1 MSDPKKHGL
10 LKTAFSAL
18 AAMFG
23 VQSERNRQ
31 EDFSSGTPLR
41 YLLTGVLMVA
51 LFVVGVIFLVRL
63 ALMLAGA

>member
-1 MSDPKKHGL
+1 MSDPKKNGL
-10 LKTAFSAL
+10 FKVIFSTL

-41 YLLTGVLMVA
+41 YLLTGILMAA
-51 LFVVGVIFLVRL
+51 LFVIGVILLVRW
-63 ALMLAGA
+63 ALLLAGA

>member
-1 MSDPKKHGL
+1 MSDPKKNGL
-10 LKTAFSAL
+10 FKAALSAL

-31 EDFSSGTPLR
+31 EDFSSSSPLR

-51 LFVVGVIFLVRL
+51 LFVVGVILLVRL
-63 ALMLAGA
+63 ALMLAGG